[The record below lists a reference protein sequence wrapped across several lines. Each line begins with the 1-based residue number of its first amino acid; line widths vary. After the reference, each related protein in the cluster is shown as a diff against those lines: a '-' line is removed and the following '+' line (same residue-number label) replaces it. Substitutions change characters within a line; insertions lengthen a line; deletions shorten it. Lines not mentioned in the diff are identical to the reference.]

1 MKVRVLQL
9 IICLALELKIS
20 SMVRVY
26 EDSISRRQR
35 FHSNNVVSLQDNHG
49 RTSLQAAVEGGQAEA
64 VKLLLEL
71 GASLETRD
79 RRGHR
84 ALHHAILADSP
95 DMVGHLLDLGAARD
109 AKDSTR
115 LTYFQFALLK
125 RKFTALEALVV

>member
-1 MKVRVLQL
+1 M
-9 IICLALELKIS
+9 
-20 SMVRVY
+20 
-26 EDSISRRQR
+26 
-35 FHSNNVVSLQDNHG
+35 
-49 RTSLQAAVEGGQAEA
+49 EGGQGEA

-71 GASLETRD
+71 GASLETKD

-115 LTYFQFALLK
+115 LTYFQFSLLK
-125 RKFTALEALVV
+125 RKFAALEALVV